1 MFEEIDAFKPEHIV
15 PGHGHATDIN
25 KTREDTYFF
34 LKTLRSSVKTFINQ
48 DGQIE
53 DVSSLKE
60 YPFSPYQRLI
70 GFEML
75 LGRNAL
81 HVYMEMEW
89 E

>member
-1 MFEEIDAFKPEHIV
+1 MKA
-15 PGHGHATDIN
+15 
-25 KTREDTYFF
+25 
-34 LKTLRSSVKTFINQ
+34 LRSSVKKFMQ
-48 DGQIE
+48 QGGQIE

-60 YPFSPYQRLI
+60 YPLSPYERLI